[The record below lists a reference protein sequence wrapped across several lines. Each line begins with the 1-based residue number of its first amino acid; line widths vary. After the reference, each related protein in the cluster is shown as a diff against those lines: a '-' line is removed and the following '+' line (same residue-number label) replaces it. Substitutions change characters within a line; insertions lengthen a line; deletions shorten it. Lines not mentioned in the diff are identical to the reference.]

1 MRAPRFWGRT
11 PPSLLAHLLT
21 PVGAL
26 YGGIAASRMRRPG
39 SRAGVPVLC
48 IGNFTAGGAGKTPTA
63 LAVAE
68 ILTDAGER
76 PAFLS
81 RGYGGRLKGPVQVQP
96 EHRAADVG
104 DEPLLLARRAP
115 AIVSRDRPAGARLA
129 VETGATAIVMDDGLQ
144 NPSLVKD
151 CAIAVVDGAT
161 GLGNG
166 LPLPAGPL
174 RAPLEAQWPAVDAVV
189 VIGEGMPGESVAA
202 EAVRRGKQI
211 FRGVL
216 EPEAAA
222 VESLRGKPLLAF
234 AGIGRPEK
242 FFSTLRDCGLAVER
256 ALPFAD
262 HHAFTANEIEAL
274 RSEAVRRGLQPVTT
288 EKDLARI
295 AGTKDLP
302 PWPELRALPV
312 RLRLTDPVAFR
323 HFILQKISGHRTGV
337 SPTTFSG

>member
-11 PPSLLAHLLT
+11 PPSLLAHLLR

-26 YGGIAASRMRRPG
+26 YGGIAASRMRRSG

-68 ILTDAGER
+68 ILTGAGEH

-81 RGYGGRLKGPVQVQP
+81 RGYGGHLEGPVRVQT

-104 DEPLLLARRAP
+104 DEPLLLARKAP
-115 AIVSRDRPAGARLA
+115 AIVSRDRPAGAQLA
-129 VETGATAIVMDDGLQ
+129 VETGASAIVMDDGLQ

-189 VIGEGMPGESVAA
+189 VIGEGAPGAALAA
-202 EAVRRGKQI
+202 EAERRGKQV

-216 EPEAAA
+216 EPDAAV

-242 FFSTLRDCGLAVER
+242 FFSTLRACGLAVER

-262 HHAFTANEIEAL
+262 HHAFTAGEIAAL
-274 RSEAVRRGLQPVTT
+274 RDEAARRGLQPVTT
-288 EKDLARI
+288 EKDLVRI
-295 AGTKDLP
+295 VGTADLP
-302 PWPELRALPV
+302 PWPELTALPV
-312 RLRLTDPVAFR
+312 RLRLTDPEAFR
-323 HFILQKISGHRTGV
+323 HFILRKVAGRRMDAPSG
-337 SPTTFSG
+337 